1 MVATP
6 LAVTDRYVAPE
17 TTKTYLVDSI
27 ASISAPTRVELDAGT
42 DLTAEIA
49 TATGWATAAANV
61 AVPDG
66 GTLFTAQIPGRV
78 TPEDATIAFY
88 ASLDTQDVRTVIARG
103 DTTHI
108 VLLYGGDVEGQHMDV
123 WPVKVRSVSKPI
135 DYAASGAMMVNI
147 QFSPTAEP
155 AEDVLIPAA

>member
-27 ASISAPTRVELDAGT
+27 ANIESPTRAELDAGT

-61 AVPDG
+61 PVPDG
-66 GTLFTAQIPGRV
+66 GTLFTSNIPGRV

-88 ASLDTQDVRTVIARG
+88 ASSDTNDIRSVLARG
-103 DTTHI
+103 DNTHI
-108 VLLYGGDVEGQHMDV
+108 VILHGGDVAGQLMDV
-123 WPVKVRSVSKPI
+123 WPVRVRSVSKPI
-135 DYAASGAMMVNI
+135 DYAASGAAMVNVG
-147 QFSPTAEP
+147 FSNTREP
-155 AEDVLIPAA
+155 AEDVLIPA

>member
-17 TTKTYLVDSI
+17 TTRTYLVDSI
-27 ASISAPTRVELDAGT
+27 ASIDAPTRLELDAGT

-66 GTLFTAQIPGRV
+66 GTLFTSNIPGRI
-78 TPEDATIAFY
+78 TPEDASIAFY
-88 ASLDTQDVRTVIARG
+88 ASKDTNDIRDVIARG
-103 DTTHI
+103 DETHI
-108 VLLYGGDVEGQHMDV
+108 VILHGGDVAGQKMDV
-123 WPVKVRSVSKPI
+123 WPVRVRSVSKPI
-135 DYAASGAMMVNI
+135 DYAASGAAMVNV
-147 QFSPTAEP
+147 QFSNTREP
-155 AEDVLIPAA
+155 AEDVAIPA

>member
-6 LAVTDRYVAPE
+6 LGTTDRYVAPE

-27 ASISAPTRVELDAGT
+27 ANIQSPTRPELDAGT
-42 DLTAEIA
+42 DATAEIA

-66 GTLFTAQIPGRV
+66 GTLFTSNIPGRV

-88 ASLDTQDVRTVIARG
+88 ASSDTNDIRDVLARG
-103 DTTHI
+103 DQTHI
-108 VLLYGGDVEGQHMDV
+108 VILHGGDVAGQKMDV
-123 WPVKVRSVSKPI
+123 WPVRVRSVSKPI
-135 DYAASGAMMVNI
+135 DYAGSGASMINI
-147 QFSPTAEP
+147 QFSNISEP
-155 AEDVLIPAA
+155 AEDVLIPA